1 MKTAQEI
8 KAEFFPVLWE
18 LQNTKPRESLKKYLQ
33 NRLDVLFWVL
43 GDEVADEYGEQVEK
57 ALND

>member
-8 KAEFFPVLWE
+8 KTEFFSILFE
-18 LQNTKPRESLKKYLQ
+18 LQNTKPTESLKKYLQ

-43 GDEVADEYGEQVEK
+43 GDEVAREYVEQVEK